1 MTEWDPRRSIEACTC
16 SHSLNCYHEC
26 HGHLCD
32 PEKHVC
38 SIEFHPDEG
47 GFTPVGCAACTPGE
61 GAPHLAACPATIA
74 TAELSAPFAEDA
86 VLGT

>member
-1 MTEWDPRRSIEACTC
+1 MTDWDQASSIEACTC
-16 SHSLNCYHEC
+16 SHPLDCYHDC

-32 PEKHVC
+32 PHQHVC

-47 GFTPVGCAACTPGE
+47 GFTPVGCAACTPGKDV
-61 GAPHLAACPATIA
+61 PHLAGCLATIS

-86 VLGT
+86 VLGS